1 MMALRA
7 LPRETVVTDLYAD
20 MFELAPVSLWLEDYS
35 GLKSLFDQWR
45 GEGVVHLRAFLR
57 QNPERVAE
65 CSRRIELLQVNRRT
79 LELFGATD
87 IDHLKANL
95 HDVFRD
101 DMFDQHIEEL
111 VQLWNGQTHFRSQTV
126 NYTLQGQRL
135 SISLNANIL
144 PGHEQDWSRVLLAI
158 EDTTERTRAEK
169 ALRHS
174 ELQAKGLFEH
184 SPVSLW
190 LEDFSGIKALLAEV
204 REQGVENFR
213 TFLDVHPE
221 FVTRCMLEIRVL
233 DINRQTVDTFRAPDK
248 ATLLAHTDKIFR
260 DDMRANFAE
269 QLVDLWHGRLFQ
281 QREVVNYSL
290 DGEKVHVYL
299 QFSVMPGHEERWDQV
314 LVSLTDITARKKA
327 EAYLEYLGMHDA
339 LTGLRNRSFFS
350 DELNRLDRR
359 GPWPVSVIIIDLNN
373 LKGVNDEAGHAGG
386 DALLRRVGEILRK
399 AVERPATASRIGGDE
414 FALLLPGV
422 DQRGCEHLVEQVQEL
437 LALNNQF
444 HAGGTQVSLSI
455 GAATSKDNERL
466 ETVVHRADQ
475 QMYAAKRDHYIR
487 QGRDRRGP
495 VLAAG

>member
-1 MMALRA
+1 M
-7 LPRETVVTDLYAD
+7 TDLYAD

-45 GEGVVHLRAFLR
+45 DDGVVHLRAFLR

-65 CSRRIELLQVNRRT
+65 CSRRIQLLQVNRRT

-101 DMFDQHIEEL
+101 DMFDQHVEEL

-204 REQGVENFR
+204 RDQGVENFR

-359 GPWPVSVIIIDLNN
+359 GPWPVSVVIIDLNN

-386 DALLRRVGEILRK
+386 DAMLRRVGEILRK

-475 QMYAAKRDHYIR
+475 RMYDAKRDHYIR

>member
-1 MMALRA
+1 M
-7 LPRETVVTDLYAD
+7 TDLYAD

-45 GEGVVHLRAFLR
+45 EEGVVHLRAFLR
-57 QNPERVAE
+57 QDPERVAE
-65 CSRRIELLQVNRRT
+65 CSRRIQILQVNRRT

-87 IDHLKANL
+87 IGHLKANL

-101 DMFDQHIEEL
+101 DMFDQHVEEL

-144 PGHEQDWSRVLLAI
+144 PGHESDWSRVLLAI

-190 LEDFSGIKALLAEV
+190 LEDFSGIKGLLAEV

-281 QREVVNYSL
+281 QREVVNYAL

-386 DALLRRVGEILRK
+386 DAMLRRVGEILRK

-414 FALLLPGV
+414 FALLLPGI

-455 GAATSKDNERL
+455 GAATSKDSERL

-475 QMYAAKRDHYIR
+475 RMYAAKRDHYIR
-487 QGRDRRGP
+487 QGRDRRGTVP
-495 VLAAG
+495 V